1 MRPIVLKGHERPL
14 TQVKFNRDGDL
25 VFACSKDS
33 VASIWYSINGE
44 RLGTLDDHSGT
55 IWSID
60 VDENTTYCLTGG
72 ADFCF
77 KIWEIATGV
86 AVHSVST
93 RSPVIRVEFSPD
105 GTKLLIVLDAVM
117 GHVGSIVVYS
127 LIRNENGEIVKV
139 NEEPEYE
146 INTIEEA
153 TKVFVAS
160 WSYNGKYIV
169 AGHDDGQISTYN
181 GESGEFIQVKKIHE
195 KSIKDIQFSP
205 DRTYFITSSRDSAA
219 CLIDVNTLDV
229 LKTYKAD
236 CPLNSAC
243 ITPLK
248 EFVILGG
255 GQDAKDVTTTSAREG
270 KFEARIYH
278 KVFEDEIGRV
288 KGHFGP
294 LNYVAVS
301 PTGTS
306 YASGGEDGYIR
317 LHHFDKSYFDFKYD
331 VEKTFEV
338 ERRKQLQKQE

>member
-1 MRPIVLKGHERPL
+1 MRPIILKGHERPL

-44 RLGTLDDHSGT
+44 RLGTLDDHTGT

-60 VDENTTYCLTGG
+60 VDESTDYALTGG

-77 KIWEIATGV
+77 KIWKVATGV
-86 AVHSVST
+86 AVLSVPT

-105 GTKLLIVLDAVM
+105 GKKLLIVLDAVM

-127 LIRNENGEIVKV
+127 LERNTQGEIVKV
-139 NEEPEYE
+139 YEEPDFE
-146 INTIEEA
+146 ILTIEDA
-153 TKVFVAS
+153 KKAVVAS
-160 WSYNGKYIV
+160 WSYQGKYIV
-169 AGHDDGQISTYN
+169 AGHEDGKISAYD
-181 GESGEFIQVKKIHE
+181 GETGNFLQQEQLHE
-195 KSIKDIQFSP
+195 KSVKDIQFSP
-205 DRTYFITSSRDSAA
+205 DRTYFITSSRDSVAS
-219 CLIDVNTLDV
+219 LVDVSTFEV
-229 LKTYKAD
+229 LKSYKTD

-248 EFVILGG
+248 EYVILGG

-270 KFEARIYH
+270 KFEARIHH
-278 KVFEDEIGRV
+278 KIFEDEIGRV

-306 YASGGEDGYIR
+306 YASGGEDGFIR

-338 ERRKQLQKQE
+338 ERRQNQQKQE